1 MPLTSDY
8 RSAAGSVAIPLKAA
22 PHILPLYRLPA
33 TEKETRLHAVAIEAA
48 VAATGSEIGYF
59 HMVNEDQE
67 TLELGTWSHHT
78 LQICNAV
85 YDRHY
90 PISAAGIW
98 ADAARKR
105 TPVIHNDYPAL
116 SGQPGLPDG
125 HGVLRRHMGVPVLEN
140 GKVRLLMGVG
150 NKPGAYA
157 TADLD
162 ALQFIANE
170 TWRLISEGRE
180 RYRLAAA
187 AEHLLEIQRL
197 MPVSIWRWD
206 PAEERFNGDDVLNQ
220 IFRIP
225 AADDTPWTFSRLLA
239 FLDDE
244 DRVRLEAQT
253 RVIGKTTSIS
263 MEVRARRASGKPIM
277 LSIRA
282 RARSRAEG
290 PGYTLDG
297 LIQDTSDMRR
307 FADIHHA
314 ATHDSLTELFN
325 RRVLFEALAQHT
337 AQGRRNPGDRIAL
350 HFVDLDRFKLVNDC
364 FGHQVGDD
372 LLRTVAQRL
381 LSVTRAE
388 DIVARVGGDE
398 LVVLQREVAD
408 ETGALRLAEKIV
420 ETLGAP
426 YSIGDT
432 VLHIGAS
439 IGIALSKEEPESADA
454 ILRRADEAMYCAKH
468 GDAGPICISYTGRK
482 RQPSFTA

>member
-1 MPLTSDY
+1 MSLTSDY
-8 RSAAGSVAIPLKAA
+8 RSAADCVAVPPKAV
-22 PHILPLYRLPA
+22 PHLLPLYRLPA
-33 TEKETRLHAVAIEAA
+33 TEKETRLHSVAIEAA

-98 ADAARKR
+98 ADAARNR
-105 TPVIHNDYPAL
+105 TPVIHNDYPAS
-116 SGQPGLPDG
+116 SGQRGLPDG
-125 HGVLRRHMGVPVLEN
+125 HAVLHRHMGVPVLED
-140 GKVRLLMGVG
+140 GEMRLLVGVG
-150 NKPGAYA
+150 NKPEPYA

-180 RYRLAAA
+180 RYHLAVA

-197 MPVSIWRWD
+197 MPVSIWCWD
-206 PAEERFNGDDVLNQ
+206 PAEKRFNSDDVLNQ
-220 IFRIP
+220 IFRVP

-244 DRVRLEAQT
+244 DRARLEAQS
-253 RVIGKTTSIS
+253 RVISRTTSIS
-263 MEVRARRASGKPIM
+263 MEARARRSTGKPIT

-297 LIQDTSDMRR
+297 LIQDTSDIRK
-307 FADIHHA
+307 FADVHHA
-314 ATHDSLTELFN
+314 ATHDPLTELFN

-337 AQGRRNPGDRIAL
+337 AQGRRNPGDRIAV
-350 HFVDLDRFKLVNDC
+350 HFVDLDRFKLVNDR
-364 FGHQVGDD
+364 FGHQVGDA

-408 ETGALRLAEKIV
+408 ETGALRMAEKII

-426 YSIGDT
+426 YSLGGT
-432 VLHIGAS
+432 VLRIGAS
-439 IGIALSKEEPESADA
+439 IGIALSQEEPESADA
-454 ILRRADEAMYCAKH
+454 ILRRADEAMYRAKH
-468 GDAGPICISYTGRK
+468 RDAGPICISHSGK
-482 RQPSFTA
+482 GRQPS

>member
-1 MPLTSDY
+1 MPLTCDD
-8 RSAAGSVAIPLKAA
+8 RSAAGSAGVPPKAA
-22 PHILPLYRLPA
+22 PHILALYRLPA
-33 TEKETRLHAVAIEAA
+33 TEKETRLHSVAIEAA
-48 VAATGSEIGYF
+48 VAATDSEIGYF

-67 TLELGTWSHHT
+67 TLELGTWSPHA
-78 LQICNAV
+78 LQIGTAV

-90 PISAAGIW
+90 PISAAGTW
-98 ADAARKR
+98 ADAARSR
-105 TPVIHNDYPAL
+105 RPVVHNDYPAA
-116 SGQPGLPDG
+116 SGQRGLPDG
-125 HGVLRRHMGVPVLEN
+125 HAVLRRHMGVPVLEN
-140 GKVRLLMGVG
+140 GEMRLLVGVG
-150 NKPGAYA
+150 NKPEAYT

-180 RYRLAAA
+180 RYRLALA

-206 PAEERFNGDDVLNQ
+206 PAEQRFNGDDVLNQ
-220 IFRIP
+220 IFRVP

-239 FLDDE
+239 LLDDE
-244 DRVRLEAQT
+244 DRSRLEAQT
-253 RVIGKTTSIS
+253 GVISRTTSIS
-263 MEVRARRASGKPIM
+263 MEARARRASGKPIT

-297 LIQDTSDMRR
+297 LLQDISDMRSI
-307 FADIHHA
+307 ADVHHA

-337 AQGRRNPGDRIAL
+337 AQGRRDPGDRIAL
-350 HFVDLDRFKLVNDC
+350 HFVDLDRFKLVNDR
-364 FGHQVGDD
+364 FGHQAGDA

-388 DIVARVGGDE
+388 DIVARIGGDE

-408 ETGALRLAEKIV
+408 ETSALRMADKIV

-426 YSIGDT
+426 YSIGGT

-439 IGIALSKEEPESADA
+439 IGIALSQEEPESADA
-454 ILRRADEAMYCAKH
+454 ILRRADEAMYRAKH
-468 GDAGPICISYTGRK
+468 GDAGPICIATRLPAVAIST
-482 RQPSFTA
+482 